1 MTTII
6 ENPSEFRANVV
17 GSLRTLASQHG
28 VERPHLPSNLER
40 SVFNYALKAAK
51 QREVV
56 KKWNNP
62 HFVLLY
68 TDRLRSLWANLE
80 SGLMQRV
87 ADKEVES
94 SELARMSHQDMDPTR
109 WEELIQSKKDRD
121 ENKYAPK
128 MDGNTD
134 DFTCRCGSQKCH
146 AYQLQ
151 TRSADEPMTTFVQ
164 CLACGKRWKC

>member
-1 MTTII
+1 M
-6 ENPSEFRANVV
+6 
-17 GSLRTLASQHG
+17 
-28 VERPHLPSNLER
+28 ERPNLPANLER

-62 HFVLLY
+62 HLS
-68 TDRLRSLWANLE
+68 SLHGSFAISL
-80 SGLMQRV
+80 GQPRKRLMQRV

-94 SELARMSHQDMDPTR
+94 SELAKMSHQDMDPSR